1 MSDVQKKDVLQ
12 QNDANPIPIGQYTI
26 SKMLG
31 IKTVDISPKYNSEK
45 VYSKLFEELKGK
57 ELDAYQEKY
66 RFYQKKYQF
75 DNEKYFFIDR
85 FCKLFADAAKKLPE
99 PSKKIFIEKI
109 TDKNINGLSTFIE
122 NKCNEVVNDAAA
134 KVANVYE
141 QCKKEIEQL
150 EEEIEE
156 EIKEFEEKME
166 QLKKEIHKLV
176 RNSWLVTKKRP
187 STEKDR
193 LALYKI
199 SFAFNLSM
207 EDHIK
212 LFTHVFKLKPYL
224 RTPTEFCLTC
234 AKECG
239 MTYAEA
245 VNLYCKYFSKRIK
258 SGNIPASETK
268 SAENYSGTR
277 TLMKEVLDNES
288 DNDHEKFICK
298 LLSVSGTLNVTRKT
312 IEQKI
317 FDIAIAENGKKTVIF
332 CDDDLMRYGL
342 DSLKALMSK
351 FYKGMYD
358 TGNREVKS
366 KNSKENKSEKNKNK
380 ESQRKPNPQAEFLIS
395 IESAFKDKDNKK
407 PVGSKAILQ
416 LRKIYIICRTYQM
429 WNSFD
434 KEDEYKNIFT
444 GFYNTLSR
452 DLIKINLPQ
461 LDYLD
466 DFDRGIILATA
477 YRLHK
482 NSKETLVDL
491 INEIVP
497 SE

>member
-1 MSDVQKKDVLQ
+1 MSDVQKKGVLQ

-31 IKTVDISPKYNSEK
+31 ITTVDISQEDNSET
-45 VYSKLFEELKGK
+45 VYSALFEELKGK

-85 FCKLFADAAKKLPE
+85 FCKLLAE
-99 PSKKIFIEKI
+99 PQKYEILIENI
-109 TDKNINGLSTFIE
+109 TDKNIYGLSKFIE
-122 NKCNEVVNDAAA
+122 DKCNEVVNDAAA

-166 QLKKEIHKLV
+166 QLKKGIHGLV
-176 RNSWLVTKKRP
+176 RSWLVTKKRP

-207 EDHIK
+207 EDHRK
-212 LFTHVFKLKPYL
+212 LFTYVFKLKPYL
-224 RTPTEFCLTC
+224 RTPAEFCLTYG
-234 AKECG
+234 KEHN
-239 MTYAEA
+239 MEYSEA
-245 VNLYCKYFSKRIK
+245 VNLYYKYFSKRIK

-277 TLMKEVLDNES
+277 TLM
-288 DNDHEKFICK
+288 
-298 LLSVSGTLNVTRKT
+298 
-312 IEQKI
+312 
-317 FDIAIAENGKKTVIF
+317 
-332 CDDDLMRYGL
+332 
-342 DSLKALMSK
+342 DSIKQ
-351 FYKGMYD
+351 
-358 TGNREVKS
+358 
-366 KNSKENKSEKNKNK
+366 KSEDEFIK
-380 ESQRKPNPQAEFLIS
+380 ELLNIEKQLKITHQAVKRKIKS
-395 IESAFKDKDNKK
+395 IIGTQSIDGFFDKPRSSNYSPWYNNVDDINVESALKTY
-407 PVGSKAILQ
+407 GSKAVLQ
-416 LRKIYIICRTYQM
+416 LRKIYIICRTYQL
-429 WNSFD
+429 WNNFKNEDKKNSF
-434 KEDEYKNIFT
+434 I
-444 GFYNTLSR
+444 GFYKTLSN
-452 DLIKINLPQ
+452 DLIKMNLPQ

-477 YRLHK
+477 YRLHNNTTK
-482 NSKETLVDL
+482 SLGDL
-491 INEIVP
+491 IDEIVKK
-497 SE
+497 

>member
-1 MSDVQKKDVLQ
+1 MSDVQKKGVLQ

-31 IKTVDISPKYNSEK
+31 ITTVDISQEDNSET
-45 VYSKLFEELKGK
+45 VYSALFEELKGK

-85 FCKLFADAAKKLPE
+85 FCKLLAE
-99 PSKKIFIEKI
+99 PQKYEILIENI
-109 TDKNINGLSTFIE
+109 TDKNIYGLSKFIE
-122 NKCNEVVNDAAA
+122 DKCNEVVNDAAA

-166 QLKKEIHKLV
+166 QLKKGIHGLV
-176 RNSWLVTKKRP
+176 RSWLVTKKRP

-207 EDHIK
+207 EDHRK
-212 LFTHVFKLKPYL
+212 LFTYVFKLKPYL
-224 RTPTEFCLTC
+224 RTPAEFCLTY
-234 AKECG
+234 AKEHN
-239 MTYAEA
+239 MEYSEA
-245 VNLYCKYFSKRIK
+245 VNLYYKYFSKRIK

-277 TLMKEVLDNES
+277 TLM
-288 DNDHEKFICK
+288 
-298 LLSVSGTLNVTRKT
+298 
-312 IEQKI
+312 
-317 FDIAIAENGKKTVIF
+317 
-332 CDDDLMRYGL
+332 
-342 DSLKALMSK
+342 DSIKQ
-351 FYKGMYD
+351 
-358 TGNREVKS
+358 
-366 KNSKENKSEKNKNK
+366 KSEDEFIK
-380 ESQRKPNPQAEFLIS
+380 ELLNIEKQLKITHQAVKRKIKS
-395 IESAFKDKDNKK
+395 IIGTQSIDGFFDKPRSSNYSPWYNNVDDINVESALKTY
-407 PVGSKAILQ
+407 GSKAVLQ
-416 LRKIYIICRTYQM
+416 LRKIYIICRTYQL
-429 WNSFD
+429 WNNFKNEDKKNSF
-434 KEDEYKNIFT
+434 I
-444 GFYNTLSR
+444 GFYKTLSN
-452 DLIKINLPQ
+452 DLIKMNLPQ

-477 YRLHK
+477 YRLHNNTTK
-482 NSKETLVDL
+482 SLGDL
-491 INEIVP
+491 IDEIVKK
-497 SE
+497 

>member
-85 FCKLFADAAKKLPE
+85 FCKLLAE
-99 PSKKIFIEKI
+99 PQKYEILIENI
-109 TDKNINGLSTFIE
+109 TDKNIYGLSKFIE
-122 NKCNEVVNDAAA
+122 DKCNEVVNDAAA

-166 QLKKEIHKLV
+166 QLEKEMNGLV
-176 RNSWLVTKKRP
+176 RSWLSTKKRP

-224 RTPTEFCLTC
+224 RTPAEFCLTYG
-234 AKECG
+234 KEHN
-239 MTYAEA
+239 MEYSEA

-277 TLMKEVLDNES
+277 TLM
-288 DNDHEKFICK
+288 
-298 LLSVSGTLNVTRKT
+298 
-312 IEQKI
+312 
-317 FDIAIAENGKKTVIF
+317 
-332 CDDDLMRYGL
+332 
-342 DSLKALMSK
+342 DSIKQ
-351 FYKGMYD
+351 
-358 TGNREVKS
+358 
-366 KNSKENKSEKNKNK
+366 KSEDEFIK
-380 ESQRKPNPQAEFLIS
+380 ELLNIEKQLKITHQAVKRKIKS
-395 IESAFKDKDNKK
+395 IIGTQSIGGFFDKPRSSNYSPWYNNVDDINVESALKTY
-407 PVGSKAILQ
+407 GSKAVLQ
-416 LRKIYIICRTYQM
+416 LRKIYIICRTYQL
-429 WNSFD
+429 WNNFKNEDKKNSFISF
-434 KEDEYKNIFT
+434 YK
-444 GFYNTLSR
+444 TLSN
-452 DLIKINLPQ
+452 DLIKMNLPQ

-466 DFDRGIILATA
+466 DFDRGIILAKA
-477 YRLHK
+477 YRLHNNTTK
-482 NSKETLVDL
+482 SLGDL
-491 INEIVP
+491 IDEIVKK
-497 SE
+497 

>member
-1 MSDVQKKDVLQ
+1 MSDVQDKKQKAVSGQEDES
-12 QNDANPIPIGQYTI
+12 PIPVGQYTI
-26 SKMLG
+26 SKILG
-31 IKTVDISPKYNSEK
+31 KNTVEVSSEYNSEK
-45 VYSKLFEELKGK
+45 VYSALFEELKDK
-57 ELDAYQEKY
+57 ELGD
-66 RFYQKKYQF
+66 YQKKYKSTNRNF
-75 DNEKYFFIDR
+75 DLEKR
-85 FCKLFADAAKKLPE
+85 FR
-99 PSKKIFIEKI
+99 KILGHEDKSVSGIFNDIEEKVNRMI
-109 TDKNINGLSTFIE
+109 TDNYE
-122 NKCNEVVNDAAA
+122 NEIPVNAD
-134 KVANVYE
+134 KLTD
-141 QCKKEIEQL
+141 CMKKTISHDSL
-150 EEEIEE
+150 RISW
-156 EIKEFEEKME
+156 FEK
-166 QLKKEIHKLV
+166 H
-176 RNSWLVTKKRP
+176 SRP
-187 STEKDR
+187 SNEEDR

-207 EDHIK
+207 EDHRK

-224 RTPTEFCLTC
+224 RTPAEFCLTY
-234 AKECG
+234 AKEHN
-239 MTYAEA
+239 MEYSEA
-245 VNLYCKYFSKRIK
+245 VNLYYKYLKERDGNHIKESDDHHDSKTK
-258 SGNIPASETK
+258 GSEK
-268 SAENYSGTR
+268 YSGTK
-277 TLMKEVLDNES
+277 TLLKKVSDSES

-342 DSLKALMSK
+342 VSLKALMSK

-395 IESAFKDKDNKK
+395 IESAFKDNKMS
-407 PVGSKAILQ
+407 VGSKAILQ

-491 INEIVP
+491 INKIVP

>member
-31 IKTVDISPKYNSEK
+31 ITTVDISQEDNSET
-45 VYSKLFEELKGK
+45 VYSALFEELKGK

-85 FCKLFADAAKKLPE
+85 FCKLLAE
-99 PSKKIFIEKI
+99 PQKYEILIENI
-109 TDKNINGLSTFIE
+109 TDKNIYGLSKFIE
-122 NKCNEVVNDAAA
+122 DKCNEVVNDAAA

-166 QLKKEIHKLV
+166 QLEKEMNGLV
-176 RNSWLVTKKRP
+176 RSWLSTKKRP

-207 EDHIK
+207 EDHRK
-212 LFTHVFKLKPYL
+212 LFTYVFKLKPYL
-224 RTPTEFCLTC
+224 RTPAEFCLTY
-234 AKECG
+234 AKEHN
-239 MTYAEA
+239 MEYSEA

-277 TLMKEVLDNES
+277 TLM
-288 DNDHEKFICK
+288 
-298 LLSVSGTLNVTRKT
+298 
-312 IEQKI
+312 
-317 FDIAIAENGKKTVIF
+317 
-332 CDDDLMRYGL
+332 
-342 DSLKALMSK
+342 DSIKQ
-351 FYKGMYD
+351 
-358 TGNREVKS
+358 
-366 KNSKENKSEKNKNK
+366 KSEDEFIK
-380 ESQRKPNPQAEFLIS
+380 ELLNIEKQLKITHQAVKRKIKS
-395 IESAFKDKDNKK
+395 IIGTQSIDGFFDKPRSSNYSPWYNNVDDINVESALKTY
-407 PVGSKAILQ
+407 GSKAVLQ
-416 LRKIYIICRTYQM
+416 LRKIYIICRTYQL
-429 WNSFD
+429 WNNFKNEDKKNSF
-434 KEDEYKNIFT
+434 I
-444 GFYNTLSR
+444 GFYKTLSN
-452 DLIKINLPQ
+452 DLIKMNLPQ

-477 YRLHK
+477 YRLHNNTTK
-482 NSKETLVDL
+482 SLGDL
-491 INEIVP
+491 IDEIVKK
-497 SE
+497 

>member
-1 MSDVQKKDVLQ
+1 MSDVQKKGVLQ

-31 IKTVDISPKYNSEK
+31 ITTVDISQEDNSET
-45 VYSKLFEELKGK
+45 VYSALFEELKGK

-85 FCKLFADAAKKLPE
+85 FCKLLAE
-99 PSKKIFIEKI
+99 PQKYEILIENI
-109 TDKNINGLSTFIE
+109 TDKNIYGLSKFIE
-122 NKCNEVVNDAAA
+122 DKCNEVVNDAAA

-166 QLKKEIHKLV
+166 QLKKGIHGLV
-176 RNSWLVTKKRP
+176 RSWLVTKKRP

-212 LFTHVFKLKPYL
+212 LFTYVFKLKPYL
-224 RTPTEFCLTC
+224 RTPAEFCLTY
-234 AKECG
+234 AKEHN
-239 MTYAEA
+239 MEYSEA
-245 VNLYCKYFSKRIK
+245 VNLYYKYFSKRIK

-277 TLMKEVLDNES
+277 TLM
-288 DNDHEKFICK
+288 
-298 LLSVSGTLNVTRKT
+298 
-312 IEQKI
+312 
-317 FDIAIAENGKKTVIF
+317 
-332 CDDDLMRYGL
+332 
-342 DSLKALMSK
+342 DSIKQ
-351 FYKGMYD
+351 
-358 TGNREVKS
+358 
-366 KNSKENKSEKNKNK
+366 KSEDEFIK
-380 ESQRKPNPQAEFLIS
+380 ELLNIEKQLKITHQAVKRKIKS
-395 IESAFKDKDNKK
+395 IIGTQSIDGFFDKPRSSNYSPWYNNVDDINVESALKTY
-407 PVGSKAILQ
+407 GSKAVLQ
-416 LRKIYIICRTYQM
+416 LRKIYIICRTYQL
-429 WNSFD
+429 WNNFKNEDKKNSF
-434 KEDEYKNIFT
+434 I
-444 GFYNTLSR
+444 GFYKTLSN
-452 DLIKINLPQ
+452 DLIKMNLPQ

-477 YRLHK
+477 YRLHNNTTK
-482 NSKETLVDL
+482 SLGDL
-491 INEIVP
+491 IDEIVKK
-497 SE
+497 

>member
-1 MSDVQKKDVLQ
+1 MSDVQKKGVLQ

-31 IKTVDISPKYNSEK
+31 ITTVDISQEDNSET
-45 VYSKLFEELKGK
+45 VYSALFEELKGK

-85 FCKLFADAAKKLPE
+85 FCKLLAE
-99 PSKKIFIEKI
+99 PQKYEILIENI
-109 TDKNINGLSTFIE
+109 TDKNIYGLSKFIE
-122 NKCNEVVNDAAA
+122 DKCNEVVNDAAA

-166 QLKKEIHKLV
+166 QLKKGIHGLV
-176 RNSWLVTKKRP
+176 RSWLVTKKRP

-224 RTPTEFCLTC
+224 RTPAEFCLTYG
-234 AKECG
+234 KEHN
-239 MTYAEA
+239 MEYSEA
-245 VNLYCKYFSKRIK
+245 VNLYYKYFSKRIK

-277 TLMKEVLDNES
+277 TLM
-288 DNDHEKFICK
+288 
-298 LLSVSGTLNVTRKT
+298 
-312 IEQKI
+312 
-317 FDIAIAENGKKTVIF
+317 
-332 CDDDLMRYGL
+332 
-342 DSLKALMSK
+342 DSIKQ
-351 FYKGMYD
+351 
-358 TGNREVKS
+358 
-366 KNSKENKSEKNKNK
+366 KSEDEFIK
-380 ESQRKPNPQAEFLIS
+380 ELLNIEKQLKITHQAVKRKLKS
-395 IESAFKDKDNKK
+395 IIGTQSIGGFFDKPRSSNYSPWYNNVDDINVESALKTY
-407 PVGSKAILQ
+407 GSKAVLQ
-416 LRKIYIICRTYQM
+416 LRKIYIICRTYQL
-429 WNSFD
+429 WNNFKNEDKKNSF
-434 KEDEYKNIFT
+434 I
-444 GFYNTLSR
+444 GFYKTLSN
-452 DLIKINLPQ
+452 DLIKMNLPQ

-477 YRLHK
+477 YRLHNNTTK
-482 NSKETLVDL
+482 SLGDL
-491 INEIVP
+491 IDEIVKK
-497 SE
+497 

>member
-85 FCKLFADAAKKLPE
+85 FCKLLAE
-99 PSKKIFIEKI
+99 PQKYEILIENI
-109 TDKNINGLSTFIE
+109 TDKNIYGLSKFIE
-122 NKCNEVVNDAAA
+122 DKCNEVVNDAAA

-166 QLKKEIHKLV
+166 QLKKGIHGLV
-176 RNSWLVTKKRP
+176 RSWLVTKKRP

-212 LFTHVFKLKPYL
+212 LFTYVFKLKPYL
-224 RTPTEFCLTC
+224 RTPAEFCLTY
-234 AKECG
+234 AKEHN
-239 MTYAEA
+239 MEYSEA

-277 TLMKEVLDNES
+277 TLM
-288 DNDHEKFICK
+288 
-298 LLSVSGTLNVTRKT
+298 
-312 IEQKI
+312 
-317 FDIAIAENGKKTVIF
+317 
-332 CDDDLMRYGL
+332 
-342 DSLKALMSK
+342 DSIKQ
-351 FYKGMYD
+351 
-358 TGNREVKS
+358 
-366 KNSKENKSEKNKNK
+366 KSE
-380 ESQRKPNPQAEFLIS
+380 
-395 IESAFKDKDNKK
+395 
-407 PVGSKAILQ
+407 
-416 LRKIYIICRTYQM
+416 
-429 WNSFD
+429 
-434 KEDEYKNIFT
+434 DE
-444 GFYNTLSR
+444 
-452 DLIKINLPQ
+452 
-461 LDYLD
+461 
-466 DFDRGIILATA
+466 
-477 YRLHK
+477 
-482 NSKETLVDL
+482 
-491 INEIVP
+491 
-497 SE
+497 

>member
-45 VYSKLFEELKGK
+45 VYSALFEELKDR
-57 ELDAYQEKY
+57 ELDAYQTKYKSTNRNIDLENRFREILGQDKNKSISAIFKDIEEKVN
-66 RFYQKKYQF
+66 RM
-75 DNEKYFFIDR
+75 
-85 FCKLFADAAKKLPE
+85 
-99 PSKKIFIEKI
+99 I
-109 TDKNINGLSTFIE
+109 TDNYE
-122 NKCNEVVNDAAA
+122 NEIPVNAD
-134 KVANVYE
+134 KLTD
-141 QCKKEIEQL
+141 CMKKTISHDSL
-150 EEEIEE
+150 RISW
-156 EIKEFEEKME
+156 FEK
-166 QLKKEIHKLV
+166 H
-176 RNSWLVTKKRP
+176 SRP
-187 STEKDR
+187 SNEEGR

-199 SFAFNLSM
+199 SFAFNLNM
-207 EDHIK
+207 EDHRK
-212 LFTHVFKLKPYL
+212 LFTYVFKLKPYL
-224 RTPTEFCLTC
+224 RTPAEFCLTY
-234 AKECG
+234 AKEHN
-239 MTYAEA
+239 MEYSEA

-477 YRLHK
+477 YRLHNNTTK
-482 NSKETLVDL
+482 SLGDL
-491 INEIVP
+491 IDEIVKK
-497 SE
+497 

>member
-1 MSDVQKKDVLQ
+1 MSDVQDKKQKAVSGQEDES
-12 QNDANPIPIGQYTI
+12 PIPVGQYTI
-26 SKMLG
+26 SKILD
-31 IKTVDISPKYNSEK
+31 IQADDISSEYNSEK
-45 VYSKLFEELKGK
+45 VYSDLFEELKDK
-57 ELDAYQEKY
+57 ELGD
-66 RFYQKKYQF
+66 YQKKYKSTNRNF
-75 DNEKYFFIDR
+75 DLEKR
-85 FCKLFADAAKKLPE
+85 FR
-99 PSKKIFIEKI
+99 KILGHEDKSVSGICNDIEEKVNRMI
-109 TDKNINGLSTFIE
+109 TDNYE
-122 NKCNEVVNDAAA
+122 NEIPVNAD
-134 KVANVYE
+134 KLTD
-141 QCKKEIEQL
+141 CMKKTISHDSL
-150 EEEIEE
+150 RISW
-156 EIKEFEEKME
+156 FEK
-166 QLKKEIHKLV
+166 H
-176 RNSWLVTKKRP
+176 SRP
-187 STEKDR
+187 SNEEGR

-199 SFAFNLSM
+199 SFAFNLNM
-207 EDHIK
+207 EDHRK
-212 LFTHVFKLKPYL
+212 LFTDVFKLKPYL
-224 RTPTEFCLTC
+224 RTPAEFCLTY
-234 AKECG
+234 AKEHN
-239 MTYAEA
+239 MEYSEA
-245 VNLYCKYFSKRIK
+245 VNLYYKYLKERDGNHIKESDDHHDSKTK
-258 SGNIPASETK
+258 GSEK
-268 SAENYSGTR
+268 YSGTK
-277 TLMKEVLDNES
+277 TLLKKVSDSES

-332 CDDDLMRYGL
+332 CDDDLMIYGL

-395 IESAFKDKDNKK
+395 IESAFKDNKR

-477 YRLHK
+477 YRLHNNTTK
-482 NSKETLVDL
+482 ALGDL
-491 INEIVP
+491 ICEIVK
-497 SE
+497 E

>member
-85 FCKLFADAAKKLPE
+85 FCKLLDDAAQKLPE
-99 PSKKIFIEKI
+99 PQKCKILENI
-109 TDKNINGLSTFIE
+109 TDKNIHGLSMFIE
-122 NKCNEVVNDAAA
+122 DKCNEVVNDAAA

-166 QLKKEIHKLV
+166 QLKKEIHELV
-176 RNSWLVTKKRP
+176 RISWLVKKKRP

-224 RTPTEFCLTC
+224 RTPAEFCLTY
-234 AKECG
+234 AKEHN
-239 MTYAEA
+239 MEYSEA

-288 DNDHEKFICK
+288 DNDHEKFICE
-298 LLSVSGTLNVTRKT
+298 LLSMRSKFC
-312 IEQKI
+312 EASQKLQKRI
-317 FDIAIAENGKKTVIF
+317 LDIAKQYGFKKSSLNNFLTLEKYCHYRWTDKETTDEKFKLFFISV
-332 CDDDLMRYGL
+332 
-342 DSLKALMSK
+342 DSS
-351 FYKGMYD
+351 F
-358 TGNREVKS
+358 
-366 KNSKENKSEKNKNK
+366 KNN
-380 ESQRKPNPQAEFLIS
+380 
-395 IESAFKDKDNKK
+395 KDNK
-407 PVGSKAILQ
+407 PIRSKTVLQ
-416 LRKIYIICRTYQM
+416 LRKIYIICRTYQL
-429 WNSFD
+429 WNNFENKDINNS
-434 KEDEYKNIFT
+434 FT
-444 GFYNTLSR
+444 GFCNILSLE
-452 DLIKINLPQ
+452 LIKMNLPQ

-477 YRLHK
+477 YRLHNNTTK
-482 NSKETLVDL
+482 ALGDL
-491 INEIVP
+491 ICEIVK
-497 SE
+497 E

>member
-31 IKTVDISPKYNSEK
+31 IKTVDISPEYNSEM
-45 VYSKLFEELKGK
+45 VYSDLFDKLKGK

-85 FCKLFADAAKKLPE
+85 FCKLLAE
-99 PSKKIFIEKI
+99 PQKYEILIENI
-109 TDKNINGLSTFIE
+109 TDKNIYGLSKFIE
-122 NKCNEVVNDAAA
+122 DKCNEVVNDAAA

-166 QLKKEIHKLV
+166 QLKKGIHGLV
-176 RNSWLVTKKRP
+176 RSWLVTKKRP

-212 LFTHVFKLKPYL
+212 LFTYVFKLKPYL
-224 RTPTEFCLTC
+224 RTPAEFCLTY
-234 AKECG
+234 AKEHN
-239 MTYAEA
+239 MEYSEA
-245 VNLYCKYFSKRIK
+245 VNLYYKYFSKRIK

-277 TLMKEVLDNES
+277 TLM
-288 DNDHEKFICK
+288 
-298 LLSVSGTLNVTRKT
+298 
-312 IEQKI
+312 
-317 FDIAIAENGKKTVIF
+317 
-332 CDDDLMRYGL
+332 
-342 DSLKALMSK
+342 DSIKQ
-351 FYKGMYD
+351 
-358 TGNREVKS
+358 
-366 KNSKENKSEKNKNK
+366 KSEDEFIK
-380 ESQRKPNPQAEFLIS
+380 ELLNIEKQLKITHQAVKRKIKS
-395 IESAFKDKDNKK
+395 IIGTQSIDGFFDKPRSSNYSPWYNNVDDINVESALKTY
-407 PVGSKAILQ
+407 GSKAVLQ
-416 LRKIYIICRTYQM
+416 LRKIYIICRTYQL
-429 WNSFD
+429 WNNFKNEDKKNSF
-434 KEDEYKNIFT
+434 I
-444 GFYNTLSR
+444 GFYKTLSN
-452 DLIKINLPQ
+452 DLIKMNLPQ

-477 YRLHK
+477 YRLHNNTTK
-482 NSKETLVDL
+482 SLGDL
-491 INEIVP
+491 IDEIVKK
-497 SE
+497 

>member
-1 MSDVQKKDVLQ
+1 MRNLNSFLSLLIR
-12 QNDANPIPIGQYTI
+12 PLRI
-26 SKMLG
+26 SWF
-31 IKTVDISPKYNSEK
+31 EK
-45 VYSKLFEELKGK
+45 HS
-57 ELDAYQEKY
+57 
-66 RFYQKKYQF
+66 
-75 DNEKYFFIDR
+75 
-85 FCKLFADAAKKLPE
+85 
-99 PSKKIFIEKI
+99 
-109 TDKNINGLSTFIE
+109 
-122 NKCNEVVNDAAA
+122 
-134 KVANVYE
+134 
-141 QCKKEIEQL
+141 
-150 EEEIEE
+150 
-156 EIKEFEEKME
+156 
-166 QLKKEIHKLV
+166 
-176 RNSWLVTKKRP
+176 RP
-187 STEKDR
+187 SNEEGR

-199 SFAFNLSM
+199 SFAFNLNM
-207 EDHIK
+207 EDHRK
-212 LFTHVFKLKPYL
+212 LFTYVFKLKPYL
-224 RTPTEFCLTC
+224 RTPAEFCLTY
-234 AKECG
+234 AKEHN
-239 MTYAEA
+239 MEYSEA

-477 YRLHK
+477 YRLHNNTTK
-482 NSKETLVDL
+482 SLGDL
-491 INEIVP
+491 IDEIVKK
-497 SE
+497 

>member
-1 MSDVQKKDVLQ
+1 MSDVQDKKQKAVSG
-12 QNDANPIPIGQYTI
+12 QNDKNPIPIGKYTI
-26 SKMLG
+26 SKILG
-31 IKTVDISPKYNSEK
+31 INTVEVSSEYNSEK
-45 VYSKLFEELKGK
+45 VYSDLFEELKGK

-176 RNSWLVTKKRP
+176 RSWLVTKKRP

-224 RTPTEFCLTC
+224 RTPAEFCLTC

-358 TGNREVKS
+358 TGNRE
-366 KNSKENKSEKNKNK
+366 
-380 ESQRKPNPQAEFLIS
+380 ESQREPNPQAEFLIS
-395 IESAFKDKDNKK
+395 IESAFKDKDNKM

>member
-31 IKTVDISPKYNSEK
+31 ITTVDISQEDNSET
-45 VYSKLFEELKGK
+45 VYSALFEELKGK

-85 FCKLFADAAKKLPE
+85 FCKLLAE
-99 PSKKIFIEKI
+99 PQKYEILIENI
-109 TDKNINGLSTFIE
+109 TDKNIYGLSKFIE
-122 NKCNEVVNDAAA
+122 DKCNEVVNDAAA

-166 QLKKEIHKLV
+166 QLKKGIHGLV
-176 RNSWLVTKKRP
+176 RSWLVTKKRP

-224 RTPTEFCLTC
+224 RTPAEFCLTY
-234 AKECG
+234 AKEHN
-239 MTYAEA
+239 MEYSEA
-245 VNLYCKYFSKRIK
+245 VNLYYKYLKERDGNHIKESDDHHDSKTK
-258 SGNIPASETK
+258 GSEK
-268 SAENYSGTR
+268 YSGTK
-277 TLMKEVLDNES
+277 TLLKEVLDNES

-332 CDDDLMRYGL
+332 CDDDLMIYGL

-358 TGNREVKS
+358 TGNREAKS

-395 IESAFKDKDNKK
+395 IESAFKDKDNKR

-491 INEIVP
+491 INKIVP

>member
-85 FCKLFADAAKKLPE
+85 FCKLLADAAQKLPE
-99 PSKKIFIEKI
+99 PQNKILIKNI
-109 TDKNINGLSTFIE
+109 TDKNISGLSKFIE
-122 NKCNEVVNDAAA
+122 DKCNEVVNDAAA

-166 QLKKEIHKLV
+166 QLKKEIHELV
-176 RNSWLVTKKRP
+176 RISWLVKKKRP

-224 RTPTEFCLTC
+224 RTPAEFCLTY
-234 AKECG
+234 AKEHN
-239 MTYAEA
+239 MEYSEA

-288 DNDHEKFICK
+288 DNDHEKFICE
-298 LLSVSGTLNVTRKT
+298 LLSMRSKFC
-312 IEQKI
+312 EASQKLQKRI
-317 FDIAIAENGKKTVIF
+317 LDIAKQYGFKKS
-332 CDDDLMRYGL
+332 
-342 DSLKALMSK
+342 SLNNFL
-351 FYKGMYD
+351 
-358 TGNREVKS
+358 TL
-366 KNSKENKSEKNKNK
+366 EKYCHY
-380 ESQRKPNPQAEFLIS
+380 SW
-395 IESAFKDKDNKK
+395 
-407 PVGSKAILQ
+407 
-416 LRKIYIICRTYQM
+416 T
-429 WNSFD
+429 D
-434 KEDEYKNIFT
+434 KETTDEKFKLFFISVDSSFKN
-444 GFYNTLSR
+444 N
-452 DLIKINLPQ
+452 K
-461 LDYLD
+461 
-466 DFDRGIILATA
+466 DFLR
-477 YRLHK
+477 
-482 NSKETLVDL
+482 
-491 INEIVP
+491 
-497 SE
+497 

>member
-85 FCKLFADAAKKLPE
+85 FCKLLAE
-99 PSKKIFIEKI
+99 PQKYEILIENI
-109 TDKNINGLSTFIE
+109 TDKNIYGLSKFIE
-122 NKCNEVVNDAAA
+122 DKCNEVVNDAAA

-166 QLKKEIHKLV
+166 QLKKGIHGLV
-176 RNSWLVTKKRP
+176 RSWLVTKKRP

-212 LFTHVFKLKPYL
+212 LFTYVFKLKPYL
-224 RTPTEFCLTC
+224 RTPAEFCLTY
-234 AKECG
+234 AKEHN
-239 MTYAEA
+239 MEYSEA
-245 VNLYCKYFSKRIK
+245 VNLYYKYFSKRIK

-277 TLMKEVLDNES
+277 TLM
-288 DNDHEKFICK
+288 
-298 LLSVSGTLNVTRKT
+298 
-312 IEQKI
+312 
-317 FDIAIAENGKKTVIF
+317 
-332 CDDDLMRYGL
+332 
-342 DSLKALMSK
+342 DSIKQ
-351 FYKGMYD
+351 
-358 TGNREVKS
+358 
-366 KNSKENKSEKNKNK
+366 KSEDEFIK
-380 ESQRKPNPQAEFLIS
+380 ELLNIEKQLKITHQAVKRKLKSS
-395 IESAFKDKDNKK
+395 IGTQSIGGFFDKPRSSNYSPWYNNVDDINVESALKTY
-407 PVGSKAILQ
+407 GSKAVLQ
-416 LRKIYIICRTYQM
+416 LRKIYIICRTYQL
-429 WNSFD
+429 WNNFKNEDKKNSF
-434 KEDEYKNIFT
+434 I
-444 GFYNTLSR
+444 GFYKTLSN
-452 DLIKINLPQ
+452 DLIKMNLPQ

-477 YRLHK
+477 YRLHNNTTK
-482 NSKETLVDL
+482 SLGDL
-491 INEIVP
+491 IDEIVKK
-497 SE
+497 

>member
-85 FCKLFADAAKKLPE
+85 FCKLLDDAAQKLPE
-99 PSKKIFIEKI
+99 PQKCKILENI
-109 TDKNINGLSTFIE
+109 TDKNIHGLSMFIE
-122 NKCNEVVNDAAA
+122 DKCNEVVNDAAA

-166 QLKKEIHKLV
+166 QLKKGIHGLV
-176 RNSWLVTKKRP
+176 RSWLVTKKRP

-199 SFAFNLSM
+199 SSAFNLTM

-224 RTPTEFCLTC
+224 RTPAEFCLTY
-234 AKECG
+234 AKEHN
-239 MTYAEA
+239 MEYSEA

-288 DNDHEKFICK
+288 DNDHEKFICE
-298 LLSVSGTLNVTRKT
+298 LLSMRSKFC
-312 IEQKI
+312 EASQKLQKRI
-317 FDIAIAENGKKTVIF
+317 LDIAKQYGFKKS
-332 CDDDLMRYGL
+332 
-342 DSLKALMSK
+342 SLNNFLTLEK
-351 FYKGMYD
+351 YCHYRWTD
-358 TGNREVKS
+358 
-366 KNSKENKSEKNKNK
+366 KETTDEKNEKFKLFFISVDSSFKN
-380 ESQRKPNPQAEFLIS
+380 N
-395 IESAFKDKDNKK
+395 KDNK
-407 PVGSKAILQ
+407 PIRSKTVLQ
-416 LRKIYIICRTYQM
+416 LRKIYIICRTYQL
-429 WNSFD
+429 WNNFENKDINNS
-434 KEDEYKNIFT
+434 FT
-444 GFYNTLSR
+444 GFCNILSLE
-452 DLIKINLPQ
+452 LIKMNLPQ

-477 YRLHK
+477 YRLHNNTTK
-482 NSKETLVDL
+482 ALGDL
-491 INEIVP
+491 ICEIVK
-497 SE
+497 E

>member
-1 MSDVQKKDVLQ
+1 M
-12 QNDANPIPIGQYTI
+12 
-26 SKMLG
+26 
-31 IKTVDISPKYNSEK
+31 
-45 VYSKLFEELKGK
+45 EL
-57 ELDAYQEKY
+57 
-66 RFYQKKYQF
+66 
-75 DNEKYFFIDR
+75 
-85 FCKLFADAAKKLPE
+85 C
-99 PSKKIFIEKI
+99 
-109 TDKNINGLSTFIE
+109 
-122 NKCNEVVNDAAA
+122 
-134 KVANVYE
+134 
-141 QCKKEIEQL
+141 
-150 EEEIEE
+150 
-156 EIKEFEEKME
+156 
-166 QLKKEIHKLV
+166 
-176 RNSWLVTKKRP
+176 
-187 STEKDR
+187 
-193 LALYKI
+193 
-199 SFAFNLSM
+199 
-207 EDHIK
+207 
-212 LFTHVFKLKPYL
+212 
-224 RTPTEFCLTC
+224 
-234 AKECG
+234 
-239 MTYAEA
+239 
-245 VNLYCKYFSKRIK
+245 
-258 SGNIPASETK
+258 
-268 SAENYSGTR
+268 
-277 TLMKEVLDNES
+277 
-288 DNDHEKFICK
+288 
-298 LLSVSGTLNVTRKT
+298 
-312 IEQKI
+312 
-317 FDIAIAENGKKTVIF
+317 KKTVIF

-380 ESQRKPNPQAEFLIS
+380 GSQRKPNPQAEFLIS
-395 IESAFKDKDNKK
+395 IESAFKDKDNKM

-491 INEIVP
+491 INKIVP

>member
-31 IKTVDISPKYNSEK
+31 ITTVDISQEDNSET
-45 VYSKLFEELKGK
+45 VYSALFEELKGK

-85 FCKLFADAAKKLPE
+85 FCKLLADAAQKLPE
-99 PSKKIFIEKI
+99 PQNKILIKNI
-109 TDKNINGLSTFIE
+109 TDKNISGLSKFIE
-122 NKCNEVVNDAAA
+122 DKCNEVVNDAAA

-166 QLKKEIHKLV
+166 QLKKEIHELV
-176 RNSWLVTKKRP
+176 RISWLVKKKRP

-224 RTPTEFCLTC
+224 RTPAEFCLTY
-234 AKECG
+234 AKEHN
-239 MTYAEA
+239 MEYSEA

-288 DNDHEKFICK
+288 DNDHEKFICE
-298 LLSVSGTLNVTRKT
+298 LLSMRSKFC
-312 IEQKI
+312 EASQKLQKRI
-317 FDIAIAENGKKTVIF
+317 LDIAKQYGFKKSSLNNFLTLEKYCHYSWTDKETTDEKFKLFFISV
-332 CDDDLMRYGL
+332 
-342 DSLKALMSK
+342 DSS
-351 FYKGMYD
+351 F
-358 TGNREVKS
+358 
-366 KNSKENKSEKNKNK
+366 KNN
-380 ESQRKPNPQAEFLIS
+380 
-395 IESAFKDKDNKK
+395 KDNK
-407 PVGSKAILQ
+407 PIRSKTVLQ
-416 LRKIYIICRTYQM
+416 LRKIYIICRTYQL
-429 WNSFD
+429 WNNFENKDINNS
-434 KEDEYKNIFT
+434 FT
-444 GFYNTLSR
+444 GFCNILSLE
-452 DLIKINLPQ
+452 LIKMNLPQ

-477 YRLHK
+477 YRLHNNTTK
-482 NSKETLVDL
+482 ALGDL
-491 INEIVP
+491 ICEIVK
-497 SE
+497 E

>member
-75 DNEKYFFIDR
+75 DNEIFIDR
-85 FCKLFADAAKKLPE
+85 FCKLLADAAQKLPE
-99 PSKKIFIEKI
+99 PQNKILIKNI
-109 TDKNINGLSTFIE
+109 TDKNISGLSKFIE
-122 NKCNEVVNDAAA
+122 DKCNEVVNDAAA

-166 QLKKEIHKLV
+166 QLKKEIQHESV
-176 RNSWLVTKKRP
+176 RISWLVKKKRP

-224 RTPTEFCLTC
+224 RTPAEFCLTY
-234 AKECG
+234 AKEHN
-239 MTYAEA
+239 MEYSEA

-288 DNDHEKFICK
+288 DNDHEKFICE
-298 LLSVSGTLNVTRKT
+298 LLSMRSKFC
-312 IEQKI
+312 EASQKLQKRI
-317 FDIAIAENGKKTVIF
+317 LDIAKQYGFKKSSLNNFLT
-332 CDDDLMRYGL
+332 L
-342 DSLKALMSK
+342 DCHYSWTDKETTDEK
-351 FYKGMYD
+351 FKLFFISVD
-358 TGNREVKS
+358 S
-366 KNSKENKSEKNKNK
+366 SFKNN
-380 ESQRKPNPQAEFLIS
+380 
-395 IESAFKDKDNKK
+395 KDNK
-407 PVGSKAILQ
+407 PICSKTVLQ
-416 LRKIYIICRTYQM
+416 LRKIYIICRTYQL
-429 WNSFD
+429 WNNFENKDINNS
-434 KEDEYKNIFT
+434 FT
-444 GFYNTLSR
+444 GFCNILSLE
-452 DLIKINLPQ
+452 LIKMNLPQ

-477 YRLHK
+477 YRLYNNTTK
-482 NSKETLVDL
+482 ALALGDL
-491 INEIVP
+491 ICEIVK
-497 SE
+497 E

>member
-66 RFYQKKYQF
+66 RFYQKKSQF

-85 FCKLFADAAKKLPE
+85 FCKLFADAAQKLPE
-99 PSKKIFIEKI
+99 PQKCKILENI
-109 TDKNINGLSTFIE
+109 TDKNIHGLSMFIE
-122 NKCNEVVNDAAA
+122 DKCNEVVNDAAA

-166 QLKKEIHKLV
+166 QLKKGIHGLV
-176 RNSWLVTKKRP
+176 RSWLVTKKRP

-224 RTPTEFCLTC
+224 RTPAEFCLTY
-234 AKECG
+234 AKEHN
-239 MTYAEA
+239 MEYSEA

-288 DNDHEKFICK
+288 DNDHEKFICE
-298 LLSVSGTLNVTRKT
+298 LLSMRSKFC
-312 IEQKI
+312 EASQKLQKRI
-317 FDIAIAENGKKTVIF
+317 LDIAKQYGFKKSSLNNFLTLEKYCHYSWTDKETTDEKFKLFFISV
-332 CDDDLMRYGL
+332 
-342 DSLKALMSK
+342 DSS
-351 FYKGMYD
+351 F
-358 TGNREVKS
+358 
-366 KNSKENKSEKNKNK
+366 KNN
-380 ESQRKPNPQAEFLIS
+380 
-395 IESAFKDKDNKK
+395 KDNK
-407 PVGSKAILQ
+407 PIRSKTVLQ
-416 LRKIYIICRTYQM
+416 LRKIYIICRTYQL
-429 WNSFD
+429 WNKFENKD
-434 KEDEYKNIFT
+434 GKNSFT
-444 GFYNTLSR
+444 GFYKTLSN
-452 DLIKINLPQ
+452 DLIKMNLPR

-477 YRLHK
+477 YRLHNNTTK
-482 NSKETLVDL
+482 SLGDL
-491 INEIVP
+491 IDEIVKK
-497 SE
+497 

>member
-66 RFYQKKYQF
+66 RFYQKKSQF

-85 FCKLFADAAKKLPE
+85 FCKLLAEPQKYKK
-99 PSKKIFIEKI
+99 FI
-109 TDKNINGLSTFIE
+109 DKCTVQSINGLSTFIE
-122 NKCNEVVNDAAA
+122 DKCNEVVNDAAA

-166 QLKKEIHKLV
+166 QLKKGIHGLV
-176 RNSWLVTKKRP
+176 RSWLVTKKRP

-207 EDHIK
+207 EDNIK
-212 LFTHVFKLKPYL
+212 LFTYVFKLKPYL
-224 RTPTEFCLTC
+224 RTPAEFCLTY
-234 AKECG
+234 AKEHN
-239 MTYAEA
+239 MEYSEA

-277 TLMKEVLDNES
+277 TLM
-288 DNDHEKFICK
+288 
-298 LLSVSGTLNVTRKT
+298 
-312 IEQKI
+312 
-317 FDIAIAENGKKTVIF
+317 
-332 CDDDLMRYGL
+332 
-342 DSLKALMSK
+342 DSIKQ
-351 FYKGMYD
+351 
-358 TGNREVKS
+358 
-366 KNSKENKSEKNKNK
+366 KSEDEFIK
-380 ESQRKPNPQAEFLIS
+380 ELLNIEKQLKITHQAVKRKIKS
-395 IESAFKDKDNKK
+395 IIGTQSIDGFFDKPRSSNYSPWYNNVDDINVESALKTY
-407 PVGSKAILQ
+407 GSKAVLQ
-416 LRKIYIICRTYQM
+416 LRKIYIICRTYQL
-429 WNSFD
+429 WNNFKNEDKKNSF
-434 KEDEYKNIFT
+434 KNSFI
-444 GFYNTLSR
+444 GFYKTLSN
-452 DLIKINLPQ
+452 DLIKMNLPQ

-477 YRLHK
+477 YRLHNNTTK
-482 NSKETLVDL
+482 SLGDL
-491 INEIVP
+491 IDEIVKK
-497 SE
+497 

>member
-1 MSDVQKKDVLQ
+1 MSDVQDKKQKAVSG
-12 QNDANPIPIGQYTI
+12 QNDKNPIPIGKYTI
-26 SKMLG
+26 SKILG
-31 IKTVDISPKYNSEK
+31 INTVEVSSEYNSEK
-45 VYSKLFEELKGK
+45 VYSDLFDKLKNREF
-57 ELDAYQEKY
+57 DAYKTKYKSTNRNIDLENRFREILGQDKNKSISAIFKDIEEKVN
-66 RFYQKKYQF
+66 RM
-75 DNEKYFFIDR
+75 
-85 FCKLFADAAKKLPE
+85 
-99 PSKKIFIEKI
+99 I
-109 TDKNINGLSTFIE
+109 TDNYE
-122 NKCNEVVNDAAA
+122 NEIPVNAD
-134 KVANVYE
+134 KLTD
-141 QCKKEIEQL
+141 CMKKTISNDSL
-150 EEEIEE
+150 RISW
-156 EIKEFEEKME
+156 FEK
-166 QLKKEIHKLV
+166 H
-176 RNSWLVTKKRP
+176 SRP
-187 STEKDR
+187 SNEEGR

-199 SFAFNLSM
+199 SFAFNLNM
-207 EDHIK
+207 EDHRK
-212 LFTHVFKLKPYL
+212 LFTYVFKLKPYL
-224 RTPTEFCLTC
+224 RTPAEFCLTY
-234 AKECG
+234 AKEHN
-239 MTYAEA
+239 MEYSEA
-245 VNLYCKYFSKRIK
+245 VNLYYKYLKERDGNHIKESDDHHDSKTK
-258 SGNIPASETK
+258 GSEK
-268 SAENYSGTR
+268 YSGTK
-277 TLMKEVLDNES
+277 TLLKKVSDSES

-298 LLSVSGTLNVTRKT
+298 LLSASGTLNVTRKT
-312 IEQKI
+312 IERKI

-332 CDDDLMRYGL
+332 CDDDLMTYGL
-342 DSLKALMSK
+342 VSLKALMSK
-351 FYKGMYD
+351 FYNGMYD

-395 IESAFKDKDNKK
+395 IKSAFKDKDNKK
-407 PVGSKAILQ
+407 SVGSKAILQ

-491 INEIVP
+491 INKIVP

>member
-1 MSDVQKKDVLQ
+1 MSDVQKKGVLQ

-31 IKTVDISPKYNSEK
+31 ITTVDISQEDNSET
-45 VYSKLFEELKGK
+45 VYSALFEELKGK

-85 FCKLFADAAKKLPE
+85 FCKLLAE
-99 PSKKIFIEKI
+99 PQKYEILIENI
-109 TDKNINGLSTFIE
+109 TDKNIYGLSKFIE
-122 NKCNEVVNDAAA
+122 DKCNEVVNDAAA

-166 QLKKEIHKLV
+166 QLKKGIHGLV
-176 RNSWLVTKKRP
+176 RSWLVTKKRP

-207 EDHIK
+207 EDHRK
-212 LFTHVFKLKPYL
+212 LFTYVFKLKPYL
-224 RTPTEFCLTC
+224 RTPAEFCLTY
-234 AKECG
+234 AKEHN
-239 MTYAEA
+239 MEYSEA
-245 VNLYCKYFSKRIK
+245 VNLYYKYFSKRIK

-277 TLMKEVLDNES
+277 TLM
-288 DNDHEKFICK
+288 
-298 LLSVSGTLNVTRKT
+298 
-312 IEQKI
+312 
-317 FDIAIAENGKKTVIF
+317 
-332 CDDDLMRYGL
+332 
-342 DSLKALMSK
+342 DSIKQ
-351 FYKGMYD
+351 
-358 TGNREVKS
+358 
-366 KNSKENKSEKNKNK
+366 KSEDEFIK
-380 ESQRKPNPQAEFLIS
+380 ELLNIEKQLKITHQAVKRKIKS
-395 IESAFKDKDNKK
+395 IIGTQSIDGFFDKPRSSNYSPWYNNVDDINVESALKTY
-407 PVGSKAILQ
+407 GSKAVLQ
-416 LRKIYIICRTYQM
+416 LRKIYIICRTYQL
-429 WNSFD
+429 WNNFKNKDKKNSFISF
-434 KEDEYKNIFT
+434 YK
-444 GFYNTLSR
+444 TLSN
-452 DLIKINLPQ
+452 DLIKMNLPQ

-477 YRLHK
+477 YRLHNNTTK
-482 NSKETLVDL
+482 SLGDL
-491 INEIVP
+491 IDEIVKK
-497 SE
+497 

>member
-85 FCKLFADAAKKLPE
+85 FCKLLADAAQKLPE
-99 PSKKIFIEKI
+99 PQNKILIKNI
-109 TDKNINGLSTFIE
+109 TDKNISGLSKFIVD
-122 NKCNEVVNDAAA
+122 KCNEVVNDAAA

-166 QLKKEIHKLV
+166 QLKKGIHGLV
-176 RNSWLVTKKRP
+176 RSWLVTKKRP

-224 RTPTEFCLTC
+224 RTPAEFCLTY
-234 AKECG
+234 AKEHN
-239 MTYAEA
+239 MEYSEA

-288 DNDHEKFICK
+288 DNDHEKFICE
-298 LLSVSGTLNVTRKT
+298 LLSMRSKFC
-312 IEQKI
+312 EASQKLQKRI
-317 FDIAIAENGKKTVIF
+317 LDIAKQYGFKKSSLNNFLTLEKYCHYSWTDKETTDEKFKLFFISV
-332 CDDDLMRYGL
+332 
-342 DSLKALMSK
+342 DSS
-351 FYKGMYD
+351 F
-358 TGNREVKS
+358 
-366 KNSKENKSEKNKNK
+366 KNN
-380 ESQRKPNPQAEFLIS
+380 
-395 IESAFKDKDNKK
+395 KDNK
-407 PVGSKAILQ
+407 PIRSKTVLQ
-416 LRKIYIICRTYQM
+416 LRKIYIICRTYQL
-429 WNSFD
+429 WNNFENKDINNS
-434 KEDEYKNIFT
+434 FT
-444 GFYNTLSR
+444 GFCNILSLE
-452 DLIKINLPQ
+452 LIKMNLPQ

-477 YRLHK
+477 YRLHNNTTK
-482 NSKETLVDL
+482 ALGDL
-491 INEIVP
+491 ICEIVK
-497 SE
+497 E

>member
-1 MSDVQKKDVLQ
+1 MSDVQDKKQKAVSGQEDEI
-12 QNDANPIPIGQYTI
+12 PIPVGQYTI
-26 SKMLG
+26 SKILG
-31 IKTVDISPKYNSEK
+31 IQADDISSEYKFEK
-45 VYSKLFEELKGK
+45 VYSDLFEELKDK
-57 ELDAYQEKY
+57 EFDA
-66 RFYQKKYQF
+66 YQKKYKSTNRNIDF
-75 DNEKYFFIDR
+75 ANRFREILGHEDKSVLGIFNDIVGCVNDMIAKSDFIKDDE
-85 FCKLFADAAKKLPE
+85 FDAALKGLKGDD
-99 PSKKIFIEKI
+99 SK
-109 TDKNINGLSTFIE
+109 
-122 NKCNEVVNDAAA
+122 
-134 KVANVYE
+134 
-141 QCKKEIEQL
+141 Q
-150 EEEIEE
+150 EE
-156 EIKEFEEKME
+156 
-166 QLKKEIHKLV
+166 LKKWNSKLKELKELIYPLTIWKELKSQLSA
-176 RNSWLVTKKRP
+176 NSQRSWVTQNKRP
-187 STEKDR
+187 SNEEGR

-199 SFAFNLSM
+199 SFAFNLNM
-207 EDHIK
+207 EDHRK
-212 LFTHVFKLKPYL
+212 LFTYVFKLKPYL
-224 RTPTEFCLTC
+224 RTPAEFCLTY
-234 AKECG
+234 AKEHN
-239 MTYAEA
+239 MEYSEA
-245 VNLYCKYFSKRIK
+245 VNLYYKYLKERDGNHIKESDDHHDSKTK
-258 SGNIPASETK
+258 GSEK
-268 SAENYSGTR
+268 YSGTK
-277 TLMKEVLDNES
+277 TLLKKVSDSES

-317 FDIAIAENGKKTVIF
+317 FDIAIAENGKKTV

-351 FYKGMYD
+351 FYNGMYD
-358 TGNREVKS
+358 TGNREAKS

-380 ESQRKPNPQAEFLIS
+380 GSQRKPNPQAEFLIS
-395 IESAFKDKDNKK
+395 IESAFKDKDNKM

-482 NSKETLVDL
+482 NLKETLVDETLVDL
-491 INEIVP
+491 INKIVP